1 MDYERLANRHKDAV
15 YRQMLRMCGNRDDAE
30 DVLAESLLRAYRA
43 AGDLQTEE
51 AFQAWLAQIGRRVCG
66 RLRRRE
72 AARPLFAIAD
82 LGPGWEPAA
91 QGPSPEELA
100 LDAETKRCVQGA
112 LDSLPPPYR
121 EVYQRR
127 DIDGHTAEE
136 VASELGLTIP
146 AVKSRLHRARAM
158 VRERIGS
165 RLCD

>member
-15 YRQMLRMCGNRDDAE
+15 YRQMLRMCGNHEDAE

-43 AGDLQTEE
+43 VEHLQTED

-72 AARPLFAIAD
+72 SARPLLAIAD

-91 QGPSPEELA
+91 QAPSPEELA

-112 LDSLPPPYR
+112 LDSLPTLYR

-127 DIDGHTAEE
+127 DIEGLTAEE
-136 VASELGLTIP
+136 VASQLGLTIP

-158 VRERIGS
+158 VRESIGS
-165 RLCD
+165 RLCG